1 LKPGGLRSAA
11 RHKDGGEILLQKSVN
26 FLELIGGGKIPE
38 VLVGT
43 WIVMGILIVF
53 GFLARAALARAT
65 DPVIPDEGMSLRSVA
80 EMIVETLDSF
90 VNQVTEV
97 HGYRA
102 MVPFFGCI
110 FMFILF
116 ANLFGLLPGMEP
128 PTGNS
133 DLTFALGTICFIYYI
148 YQGFA
153 EKGVWYLKSF
163 LGPYLPLAVL
173 MLPIELADNLFRPFS
188 LGVRLYANM
197 FADHTVLSVFTGL
210 TYLVIPLAFY
220 ALGALVCVIQAV
232 VFMTL
237 SMSYVR
243 MAASHDH

>member
-1 LKPGGLRSAA
+1 MQKP
-11 RHKDGGEILLQKSVN
+11 VN
-26 FLELIGGGKIPE
+26 FLELIGGGRIPE

-53 GFLARAALARAT
+53 GFLARASIARAA
-65 DPVIPDEGMSLRSVA
+65 DPAIPDEGMSLRSVA
-80 EMIVETLDSF
+80 EMIVEWLDSF
-90 VNQVTEV
+90 VSEVTEM
-97 HGYRA
+97 HGSRA

-116 ANLFGLLPGMEP
+116 CNFFGLIPGMEP
-128 PTGNS
+128 PTGDS
-133 DLTFALGTICFIYYI
+133 DLTFALGTICFGYYI

-153 EKGVWYLKSF
+153 SNGVWYLKSF

-173 MLPIELADNLFRPFS
+173 MFPIELVDNLVRPFS

-197 FADHTVLSVFTGL
+197 FADHTVLSIFTGL
-210 TYLVIPLAFY
+210 TKLVVPLAFY
-220 ALGALVCVIQAV
+220 ALGAIVCVIQAIIFV
-232 VFMTL
+232 VL

>member
-1 LKPGGLRSAA
+1 M
-11 RHKDGGEILLQKSVN
+11 QKSVN
-26 FLELIGGGKIPE
+26 FLELISSGRIPE
-38 VLVGT
+38 VLIGT
-43 WIVMGILIVF
+43 WIVMGILLVF
-53 GFLARAALARAT
+53 GFLARASLASAA
-65 DPVIPDEGMSLRSVA
+65 DPVIPDEGIGLRSIA

-90 VNQVTEV
+90 VYQVTEV

-102 MVPFFGCI
+102 MVPFFGCV

-116 ANLFGLLPGMEP
+116 CNFFGLIPGMEP
-128 PTGNS
+128 PTGDS
-133 DLTFALGTICFIYYI
+133 DLTFALGIICFSYYI

-153 EKGVWYLKSF
+153 AKGVWYLRSF

-210 TYLVIPLAFY
+210 TKLIIPLAFY
-220 ALGALVCVIQAV
+220 SLGAIVCVIQAV
-232 VFMTL
+232 VFVTL

>member
-1 LKPGGLRSAA
+1 
-11 RHKDGGEILLQKSVN
+11 LQKSVN
-26 FLELIGGGKIPE
+26 FLELLGGGKIPE

-53 GFLARAALARAT
+53 GFLCRAALARAA
-65 DPVIPDEGMSLRSVA
+65 DPVIPDEGMSLRSIA
-80 EMIVETLDSF
+80 ETIVETLDGF

-116 ANLFGLLPGMEP
+116 CNLFGLIPGMEP
-128 PTGNS
+128 PTGDS

-153 EKGVWYLKSF
+153 AKGAWYLRSF
-163 LGPYLPLAVL
+163 LGPYLPLAIL